1 MIRALVV
8 SSTAFKSSA
17 LFGPV
22 TGLFADE
29 VACARGAD
37 ARRQLSSDA
46 FDLIVIN
53 APLADEYGSDLAVYA
68 AEKTSAGILL
78 FVSAQEY
85 GPIETKV
92 SSSGVIVVAKPCSVA
107 FAAQY
112 AKVALATEARMAAM
126 KRTIANLQKKIA
138 EVKIV
143 ERAKC
148 ALAVRRGMSEEDA
161 HRYIEKSA
169 MDSRMSRME
178 VAEEILRKFE
188 H

>member
-1 MIRALVV
+1 M
-8 SSTAFKSSA
+8 
-17 LFGPV
+17 
-22 TGLFADE
+22 
-29 VACARGAD
+29 
-37 ARRQLSSDA
+37 
-46 FDLIVIN
+46 
-53 APLADEYGSDLAVYA
+53 ADEYGSDLAVYA

-78 FVSAQEY
+78 FVNAQEY

-92 SSSGVIVVAKPCSVA
+92 SSSGVIVVTKPCSVA
-107 FAAQY
+107 FAAQC

-148 ALAVRRGMSEEDA
+148 ALAVRQGMSEEDA

-188 H
+188 L